1 MPIANIFLSLS
12 PQSVFLDG
20 HHEKCSALLNKL
32 AYITASAFELCEVAM
47 QPYTKT
53 AFEFCRASKE
63 AEGGGGD
70 GSSESGSNLGGR
82 SKAEEAIE
90 TDVEVLKAT
99 LASLQEQQNSI
110 RSIRDSRTVAFF
122 KVDLRLFKRT
132 VLPNISRAIVRLQES
147 LPKVGREKM
156 ERFAEDARELRE
168 TIDFE
173 PKSSEDYVRNADV
186 VERIHA
192 KFDALESELEAIENV
207 YGIMAE
213 IPIPVSADD
222 RASLKALKANMN
234 ALGQKIAERLRAQAG
249 VRPLFKEQLEHE
261 IRQLKEVIRE
271 ALKDIR
277 QPGLLEAEAS
287 IEEIKPVLK
296 KMEVVLGEAREKAK
310 RYRG

>member
-1 MPIANIFLSLS
+1 
-12 PQSVFLDG
+12 
-20 HHEKCSALLNKL
+20 
-32 AYITASAFELCEVAM
+32 M

-156 ERFAEDARELRE
+156 ERFAEDAREL
-168 TIDFE
+168 
-173 PKSSEDYVRNADV
+173 
-186 VERIHA
+186 
-192 KFDALESELEAIENV
+192 LEAIENV